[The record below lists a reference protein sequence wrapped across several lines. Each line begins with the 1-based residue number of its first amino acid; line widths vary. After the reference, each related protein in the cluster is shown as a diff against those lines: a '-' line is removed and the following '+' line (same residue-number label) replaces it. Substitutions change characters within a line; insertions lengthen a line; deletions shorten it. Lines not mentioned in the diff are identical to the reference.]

1 MLMRGLRIAQASG
14 ASAGRETEAA
24 RSIPPLRSGPPVA
37 SVQALRDGERTAVRQ
52 IGEIQTGLERGML
65 ASVRVTLGD
74 HFRELRPK
82 TRALAKAPAAGRQP
96 PAAGTVFQAGSICR
110 PCS

>member
-1 MLMRGLRIAQASG
+1 
-14 ASAGRETEAA
+14 
-24 RSIPPLRSGPPVA
+24 
-37 SVQALRDGERTAVRQ
+37 
-52 IGEIQTGLERGML
+52 ML

-82 TRALAKAPAAGRQP
+82 TRALAKAPAAG
-96 PAAGTVFQAGSICR
+96 TVFQAGSICR